1 MIYDK
6 RRQEIL
12 PKHNIN
18 VIILSYK
25 DFNYNNKKRI
35 IRNAEKDIKIISE
48 KLKLYI

>member
-1 MIYDK
+1 MK
-6 RRQEIL
+6 EMVS
-12 PKHNIN
+12 

-35 IRNAEKDIKIISE
+35 IRNEEKDIKIISE